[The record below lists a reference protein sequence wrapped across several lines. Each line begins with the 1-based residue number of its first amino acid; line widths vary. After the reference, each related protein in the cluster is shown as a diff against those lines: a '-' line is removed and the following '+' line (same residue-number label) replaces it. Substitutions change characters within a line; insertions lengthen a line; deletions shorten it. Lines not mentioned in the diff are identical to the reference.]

1 MYKKK
6 LQYNRKFQGGFSLIE
21 LILVIALI
29 GIFSTIA
36 MTRTNTSLS
45 VIRENIALDQ
55 ITSDIDLVKSMAFA
69 QNQTITLKFDVLNE
83 SYSVFNEQGIINDFP
98 NSDESGIISLNNS
111 NLRNTDIKQ
120 AVFGNTSDLEFTSKG
135 SVINGGI
142 IELNSKTITIE
153 SVSGRWSIDN

>member
-1 MYKKK
+1 MC
-6 LQYNRKFQGGFSLIE
+6 
-21 LILVIALI
+21 
-29 GIFSTIA
+29 
-36 MTRTNTSLS
+36 
-45 VIRENIALDQ
+45 IRDR
-55 ITSDIDLVKSMAFA
+55 
-69 QNQTITLKFDVLNE
+69 
-83 SYSVFNEQGIINDFP
+83 GIITDFP